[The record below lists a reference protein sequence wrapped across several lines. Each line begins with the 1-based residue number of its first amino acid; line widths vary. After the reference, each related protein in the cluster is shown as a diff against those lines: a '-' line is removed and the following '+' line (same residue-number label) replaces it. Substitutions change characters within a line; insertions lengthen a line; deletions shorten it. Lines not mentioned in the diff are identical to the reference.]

1 MNKNTINL
9 DSKCNFFSDVEN
21 LLRLLPGIP
30 VHERYLTPDYFDKS
44 PLPVRLIAIHCSW
57 LIAYRLAAVQPL
69 TAWETAI
76 FFEHVCDLPERELL
90 DAIEEFDDGVDD
102 KGTPL
107 NVVETI
113 LKYPELA
120 PPFDL
125 DRQNDLLLIFER
137 LRDKGYARTEI
148 ARSVLIAMSEVER
161 GTLDVDKLLAEV
173 L

>member
-1 MNKNTINL
+1 MENIFNLKPAIEINKLT
-9 DSKCNFFSDVEN
+9 K
-21 LLRLLPGIP
+21 LLPGNP
-30 VHERYLTPDYFDKS
+30 DSSRNLTPNYFDES
-44 PLPVRLIAIHCSW
+44 PHPIRLIAIHCSW

-76 FFEHVCDLPERELL
+76 FFEHVYELPERELL

-102 KGTPL
+102 KGTAL
-107 NVVETI
+107 NVVESI

-120 PPFDL
+120 PPFDI

-137 LRDKGYARTEI
+137 LRDKGYARNEI

-161 GTLDVDKLLAEV
+161 GTLDVAKLLAEV